1 MKTALVLFVLVGI
14 VCAVKEKG
22 KGESSKRKSESLD
35 DTSSDHKAEC
45 ETQSERETYCLH
57 GGTCFRVPSENSGP
71 QCHCTEYYAGF
82 RCMYQYATI
91 DE

>member
-22 KGESSKRKSESLD
+22 KGKSSKRKSGSLD
-35 DTSSDHKAEC
+35 ENSSGHKAEC

-57 GGTCFRVPSENSGP
+57 GGTCFRIPSLNTGP
-71 QCHCTEYYAGF
+71 QCHCTADFAGT
-82 RCMYQYATI
+82 RCEYQYVPP
-91 DE
+91 DL